1 MRPSVWRVF
10 RGWMRRVRRSL
21 RSSRLVRRI
30 FHPLSPGPVQRVRRA
45 ASQVRA
51 RGSAWH
57 ADDRTLRRVAEAER
71 GGISSEESAARFARQ
86 ENPGGTHHKAPRREE
101 SPHPR
106 PAQEEPQARVER
118 VPGGEKRMHAVR
130 RG

>member
-1 MRPSVWRVF
+1 MRRSLWRIL
-10 RGWMRRVRRSL
+10 GGLMRRVRRSL

-30 FHPLSPGPVQRVRRA
+30 FRPLFPGPLQRVQRV

-57 ADDRTLRRVAEAER
+57 ADERTLRRVAEAER

-101 SPHPR
+101 RAHPR